1 MVVERNLNTS
11 SNLSFNRCILLTFTE
26 CRVFVFVS
34 NTIWRVISMV
44 CTTVGFLASAVG
56 SSATVVLL
64 PISGQRFYC
73 CLFRIIR
80 KGRQRIWTPTLCLF
94 EFFWCII
101 SWVSNHLRFS
111 WLLSRNPARSFILS
125 LIRQWCRCVWAVG
138 KLQHA
143 ILIWCNCFSNAA
155 LINSGLRKRAGC
167 LFPIRAPTHKSLFA
181 CKCPCVCAHKDYTS
195 VFSFVLVVV
204 EMSYCTCQS
213 VSTVAKSLTDFQHF
227 SNTHLKMNPDS
238 SGWTSLMSLRVGS
251 PCTIYSLDFL
261 HLSLFSFCVHLTE

>member
-1 MVVERNLNTS
+1 MFVW
-11 SNLSFNRCILLTFTE
+11 ILLVHHQLGVQSSE
-26 CRVFVFVS
+26 VFVTFKQES
-34 NTIWRVISMV
+34 SKIIYS
-44 CTTVGFLASAVG
+44 FLDTS
-56 SSATVVLL
+56 VVLL
-64 PISGQRFYC
+64 
-73 CLFRIIR
+73 
-80 KGRQRIWTPTLCLF
+80 
-94 EFFWCII
+94 
-101 SWVSNHLRFS
+101 V
-111 WLLSRNPARSFILS
+111 
-125 LIRQWCRCVWAVG
+125 CVWAVG

-155 LINSGLRKRAGC
+155 LINSGLRKRAGSI
-167 LFPIRAPTHKSLFA
+167 FPIRAPTHKSLFA
-181 CKCPCVCAHKDYTS
+181 CKCPRVCAHEDYTS

-261 HLSLFSFCVHLTE
+261 HLSLLSFCVHLTE